1 MKLLG
6 DRKTKPIK
14 WSVKLKLQDKHCQ
27 PTSTVLVRQ
36 SSKYEAQ
43 LSKEIED
50 QTEMT
55 HISGT
60 LSLILDEAFH
70 IKLSS

>member
-14 WSVKLKLQDKHCQ
+14 WSIKTKLQDKHCQ

-43 LSKEIED
+43 LRKEIED
-50 QTEMT
+50 Q
-55 HISGT
+55 
-60 LSLILDEAFH
+60 
-70 IKLSS
+70 KLK